1 MRSLLVGD
9 RALAYRQEATAVTSN
24 QIFGPF
30 LAMMLLTGIVWVVLY
45 TRRLSYIFSQRIES
59 QQLTTP
65 EKGAALIPEEVN
77 WPSYNFRNLF
87 ELPVLF
93 YVLCLYLFVTGSVDT
108 LFITCAWA
116 YVALRAAHS
125 LIHCTSNI
133 VKRRFIAY
141 MLSSIV
147 LWFMFIRAA
156 WQYLGTIN

>member
-1 MRSLLVGD
+1 MTG
-9 RALAYRQEATAVTSN
+9 N

-45 TRRLSYIFSQRIES
+45 TRRLNYIFSQRIDS
-59 QQLTTP
+59 QQLTIP
-65 EKGAALIPEEVN
+65 EKGAALIPEEIN

-93 YVLCLYLFVTGSVDT
+93 YALCLYLSVTGSVDAI
-108 LFITCAWA
+108 FVGSAWA
-116 YVALRAAHS
+116 YVGLRALHS

-133 VKRRFIAY
+133 VKLRFIAY

-147 LWFMFIRAA
+147 LWFMFIRAG
-156 WQYLGTIN
+156 WHYFGSTY